1 MFRNATLGSAQSKDD
16 AGFAPDPAPGGAV
29 WNQTKRMLAVLL
41 GTALAV
47 SLVLVGGPPSAADT
61 APADPA
67 SPTTP
72 VTVSADALPTA
83 QINGVAW
90 TQLVIGNTVYV
101 GGDFS
106 EARPAGA
113 PAGTGAVTRN
123 NILAYNLTTGE
134 LLNSFAPSFNA
145 EVTALAAS
153 PDGSRL
159 YVGGSFT
166 TYNGATVWR
175 VVALNPSN
183 GALIMSF
190 LPKMSA
196 SVRAIVATDSTV
208 YLGGLF
214 GSVGSVS
221 RSRLAAFNAAD
232 AALLPWNPVAEGG
245 RVNAMTLSPDGA
257 SMVVGGAFTTV
268 NGSSNPGLGL
278 AKVDTG
284 AGALLPFQINSIVRN
299 GGTNGAITTLA
310 SDGTSVYGAGYTF
323 GRTSTLEGMFSVKW
337 SDDSTNWIEDC
348 HGDSYSI
355 KPLGDAVYLAGHPH
369 YCGNIGGFPQT
380 EPWSF
385 NRGIAFGKQ
394 ATGTITTENHGYTNF
409 AGNPSPSLLNW
420 FPTINAGTFTG
431 QDQGPWTVNGNDDY
445 VVMAGEFT
453 TVNNQPQQG
462 LVRFPRTGIAPNQRG
477 PRVTGAN
484 LTPTLSSPAAGTV
497 RVRWQANWDQDN
509 ENLVYE
515 VRRNGAV
522 IATINQAS
530 TFWRRPGMTYLDT
543 SRVPG
548 QSYTYRIFVRDPFG
562 NEARSDT
569 ATITVPGAVAAPGN
583 YAQQVLADK
592 PGNYW
597 RLGEGSGATAVDLAG
612 RDDLLLQPGA
622 SFGAAG
628 ALNSEADTAVGF
640 NGTQDAV
647 AGDPSLA
654 ARPNTFST
662 EAWIRTDSTLGG
674 QIVGYGNSQAGLS
687 ADLDRTVYMD
697 PAGRI
702 FFGVRPG
709 GSRGTRTTI
718 NSTAK
723 FNDNQWHHVVASLGA
738 DGMKLTI
745 DGVPVASR
753 TDTTA
758 AWPFDG
764 YWRIGGDNLDGWPSW
779 PVKLKGQPAY
789 ISYLKGQIDDVA
801 LYPAVLPL
809 ARIQAHYVA
818 SGRTVDAP
826 PSPPVPAFSST
837 VSGLTATLD
846 GSTSSDANGPIAAY
860 AWDFGDGST
869 GTGVTAEHSYAAAG
883 SYQVRLTVTD
893 NSGSTASVTQTV
905 TVTAPPANRPPTAA
919 FTSTVANLAAAFD
932 AAGSTDPDGAISGY
946 AWDFGDG
953 GSGTGASVSHSYAAA
968 GSYQVTL
975 TVTDDAGATGQL
987 TRTVTV
993 TAPPADT
1000 VLAADAFGRTVTGG
1014 FGTADVGGAWTVA
1027 GGGSN
1032 FSVAN
1037 GSGAATIGTAG
1048 ASRYAYLNGVATA
1061 AYDGRITLSADKVPD
1076 GGGMFATLVGRRA
1089 NNNEYRAKIKVAATG
1104 AVSLYLTKVVAG
1116 AETTIAGPLAV
1127 AGLTLAANDPV
1138 VIRLK
1143 LDGTAPTAVSGK
1155 VWRAS
1160 AAEPAAW
1167 QLTVSDATAALQAA
1181 GAAGAGG
1188 YVSGS
1193 STNLPV
1199 VLRMDNLNITAG
1211 GAAPAPNAAPVA
1223 AFTSTVN
1230 ALQASFDGT
1239 GSTDTDG
1246 TVAGYAWNFGDGA
1259 AGNGATASHSYAAAG
1274 TYQVTLTVTDNA
1286 GATGTLTQAVTVTGT
1301 PPAGLLAADGFG
1313 RDLAGSWGSA
1323 DTGGVWT
1330 LAGTAANYTVAG
1342 GAGIITTRSG
1352 GISRLATLAGVS
1364 TTAAD
1369 LTVKFAQDKIATGGG
1384 TYVGAVG
1391 RKVGDDEYRAKL
1403 RIAATGAATL
1413 FLTRVSG
1420 GTETTLQS
1428 AAVTGMTVAANDQL
1442 RLRVQVTGINPTT
1455 VRAKI
1460 WRDGATEPA
1469 AWGLTA
1475 TDATPS
1481 LQAAGSIGLLTY
1493 LWSTA
1498 TNAPVAVRFDDL
1510 SVARP

>member
-1 MFRNATLGSAQSKDD
+1 
-16 AGFAPDPAPGGAV
+16 
-29 WNQTKRMLAVLL
+29 MLAVLL
-41 GTALAV
+41 GTALAL
-47 SLVLVGGPPSAADT
+47 SLVLVGAPPSAADT

-67 SPTTP
+67 SPSTP

-106 EARPAGA
+106 LARPAGA
-113 PAGTGAVTRN
+113 PAGTGEVARN

-134 LLNSFAPSFNA
+134 LLNSFTPSFNA

-196 SVRAIVATDSTV
+196 SVRTIVATDSTV

-214 GSVGSVS
+214 GSVGSVA
-221 RSRLAAFNAAD
+221 RGRLAAFNAAD
-232 AALLPWNPVAEGG
+232 GALLPWNPVAEGG
-245 RVNAMTLSPDGA
+245 RVNAMALAPDGA
-257 SMVVGGAFTTV
+257 SMVVGGAFTTL
-268 NGSSNPGLGL
+268 NASSNPGMGLG
-278 AKVDTG
+278 KVDTG
-284 AGALLPFQINSIVRN
+284 AGALLPFQINSLVRN

-310 SDGTSVYGAGYTF
+310 SDGSNVYGAGYTF
-323 GRTSTLEGMFSVKW
+323 GRTSNLEGMFSVKW
-337 SDDSTNWIEDC
+337 SDDTTNWLEDC

-355 KPLGDAVYLAGHPH
+355 KPIGGAVYLAGHPH

-380 EPWSF
+380 QPWSF
-385 NRGIAFGKQ
+385 NRGIAFGKE
-394 ATGTITTENHGYTNF
+394 ATGTITTESHGYFNY
-409 AGNPSPSLLNW
+409 AGRPSPPLLNW
-420 FPTINAGTFTG
+420 FPYLDSGTVTG

-453 TVNNQPQQG
+453 SVNNQPQQG
-462 LVRFPRTGIAPNQRG
+462 LVRFSRTGLAPNQRG

-522 IATINQAS
+522 IATLNQAS
-530 TFWRRPGMTYLDT
+530 TFWRRPGMTFLDT

-569 ATITVPGAVAAPGN
+569 ASITVPGSVASPGN
-583 YAQQVLADK
+583 YAQQVLADN

-597 RLGEGSGATAVDLAG
+597 RLGDGGGTTAVDLAG
-612 RDDLLLQPGA
+612 RDDLQLQPGA
-622 SFGAAG
+622 GFGAPG
-628 ALNSEADTAVGF
+628 ALNGDADTGVAL
-640 NGTQDAV
+640 NGSQDAV
-647 AGDPSLA
+647 ASDPTLA
-654 ARPNTFST
+654 ARPDTFST
-662 EAWIRTDSTLGG
+662 EAWIRTASTAGG
-674 QIVGYGNSQAGLS
+674 QIVGYGNAQTGLS

-697 PAGRI
+697 PGGRI

-709 GSRGTRTTI
+709 GSSGTRVTV
-718 NSTAK
+718 NSTAT

-745 DGVPVASR
+745 DGVAAAARPG
-753 TDTTA
+753 TTT

-764 YWRIGGDNLDGWPSW
+764 YWRVGGDSLTGWPNW
-779 PVKLKGQPAY
+779 PTSQKGQPPY
-789 ISYLKGQIDDVA
+789 IGFLNGQIDDVA
-801 LYPAVLPL
+801 LYPSVLPL
-809 ARIQAHYVA
+809 SRIQAHYVA
-818 SGRTVDAP
+818 SGRTVNAP
-826 PSPPVPAFSST
+826 PSPPVAAFTSAVT
-837 VSGLTATLD
+837 GLTAAVD
-846 GSTSSDANGPIAAY
+846 ASTSSDANGPIASY
-860 AWDFGDGST
+860 AWAFGDGST
-869 GTGVTAEHSYAAAG
+869 GTGVTAQHSYAAAG
-883 SYQVRLTVTD
+883 SYDIRLTVTD
-893 NSGSTASVTQTV
+893 NSGSTASVTRTV
-905 TVTAPPANRPPTAA
+905 TVTAPPPNQPPVAA
-919 FTSTVANLAAAFD
+919 FTSSVTNLAAAFD
-932 AAGSTDPDGAISGY
+932 ATGSKDPDGTISSY

-953 GSGTGASVSHSYAAA
+953 GSGTGATASHSYAAA
-968 GSYQVTL
+968 GTYQVTL
-975 TVTDDAGATGQL
+975 TVTDGAGATGQL
-987 TRTVTV
+987 TQAVTV
-993 TAPPADT
+993 TAPPANAL
-1000 VLAADAFGRTVTGG
+1000 VAADAFGRTTTGG

-1037 GSGAATIGTAG
+1037 GAGAATIGTAG
-1048 ASRYAYLNGVATA
+1048 ASRYAYLNSVATA
-1061 AYDGRITLSADKVPD
+1061 DYDGRITVSADKVPN

-1116 AETTIAGPLAV
+1116 AETTVAGPLAIG
-1127 AGLTLAANDPV
+1127 GLTLAANDPAI
-1138 VIRLK
+1138 IRLK

-1160 AAEPAAW
+1160 AAEPVAW

-1199 VLRMDNLNITAG
+1199 VLRLDNLNITAG
-1211 GAAPAPNAAPVA
+1211 GAAPAPNAAPTA

-1239 GSTDTDG
+1239 GSADTDG

-1259 AGNGATASHSYAAAG
+1259 TGSGAAASHSYAAAG

-1286 GATGTLTQAVTVTGT
+1286 GATGTITQAVTVTGN

-1313 RDLAGSWGSA
+1313 RDLTGSWGSA
-1323 DTGGVWT
+1323 DTGGAWT

-1342 GAGIITTRSG
+1342 GTGIITTRSG

-1364 TTAAD
+1364 ATATD
-1369 LTVKFAQDKIATGGG
+1369 LSVKFAQDKIATGGG

-1428 AAVTGMTVAANDQL
+1428 AAVAGLTVAANDQL
-1442 RLRVQVTGINPTT
+1442 RLRVQVTGTSPTT

-1460 WRDGATEPA
+1460 WRDGAAEPA

-1475 TDATPS
+1475 TDSTPS
-1481 LQAAGSIGLLTY
+1481 LQAAGGIGLLTY

-1498 TNAPVAVRFDDL
+1498 TNAPVAVRFDEL

>member
-1 MFRNATLGSAQSKDD
+1 M
-16 AGFAPDPAPGGAV
+16 
-29 WNQTKRMLAVLL
+29 LL
-41 GTALAV
+41 GTALAL
-47 SLVLVGGPPSAADT
+47 SLVLVGAPPSSADT

-67 SPTTP
+67 SPSTP
-72 VTVSADALPTA
+72 VTVSADALPTV
-83 QINGVAW
+83 QIDGVVW
-90 TQLVIGNTVYV
+90 QQTVIGDTVYAV
-101 GGDFS
+101 GKFAT
-106 EARPAGA
+106 ARPAGA
-113 PAGTGAVTRN
+113 PTGTQTTPRA
-123 NILAYNLTTGE
+123 NILAYSLSTGE
-134 LLNSFAPSFNA
+134 LITGFTASLNNQ
-145 EVTALAAS
+145 ALAVAAS
-153 PDGSRL
+153 PDGGRL
-159 YVGGSFT
+159 YVGGEFT
-166 TYNGATVWR
+166 EANGQPASR
-175 VVALNPSN
+175 VVALDPKT
-183 GALIMSF
+183 GATISGWAPQMS
-190 LPKMSA
+190 ST
-196 SVRAIVATDSTV
+196 VRAIVATSGTV

-214 GSVGSVS
+214 STVGSTS
-221 RSRLAAFNAAD
+221 RSKLAAVRASNGT
-232 AALLPWNPVAEGG
+232 LLPWKPIAAGG
-245 RVNAMTLSPDGA
+245 RVDALVLSPDG
-257 SMVVGGAFTTV
+257 SKLVVGGMFTTL
-268 NGSSNPGLGL
+268 NGSDRPGFGLG
-278 AKVDTG
+278 AVDALTG
-284 AGALLPFQINSIVRN
+284 ASIPTPANDVVRN
-299 GGTNGAITTLA
+299 AGLA
-310 SDGTSVYGAGYTF
+310 AGVTSLSSDGTSWYGTAYIHF
-323 GRTSTLEGMFSVKW
+323 GNNGKGTLEGSFAANWSDLGVKW
-337 SDDSTNWIEDC
+337 IDDC
-348 HGDSYSI
+348 HGDSYSMFAN
-355 KPLGDAVYLAGHPH
+355 DTAVYKAGHSH
-369 YCGNIGGFPQT
+369 YCGNLAGFPET
-380 EPWSF
+380 APRAWH
-385 NRGIAFGKQ
+385 RGLAYSKE
-394 ATGTITTENHGYTNF
+394 ATGTLTNDAHGY
-409 AGNPSPSLLNW
+409 PSLTGKPAPSLLAW
-420 FPTINAGTFTG
+420 YPDLDTGTATG
-431 QDQGPWTVNGNDDY
+431 QDQGPWSVTGNGNY
-445 VVMAGEFT
+445 VAMGGEFKN
-453 TVNNQPQQG
+453 VNLNGQQG
-462 LVRFPRTGIAPNQRG
+462 LVRFARSSIAPNQRG

-484 LTPTLSSPAAGTV
+484 LTPTLSSPTAGTV

-530 TFWRRPGMTYLDT
+530 TFWRRPGMSYLDT

-562 NEARSDT
+562 NEARSDN
-569 ATITVPGAVAAPGN
+569 ATITVPGSVASPGN

-597 RLGEGSGATAVDLAG
+597 RLGDGAGSTAVDLAG
-612 RDDLLLQPGA
+612 NDDLQLQPGA
-622 SFGAAG
+622 GFGATG
-628 ALNSEADTAVGF
+628 ALNSDADTAISL
-640 NGTQDAV
+640 NGSPDAV
-647 AGDPSLA
+647 ASNPTLA
-654 ARPNTFST
+654 ARPNIFST
-662 EAWIRTDSTLGG
+662 EAWIRTDSTAGG
-674 QIVGYGNSQAGLS
+674 QIIGYGNSPADLS

-709 GSRGTRTTI
+709 GSAGTRIAI
-718 NSTAK
+718 NSTAT

-745 DGVPVASR
+745 DGVTVANR
-753 TDTTA
+753 AATTT

-764 YWRIGGDNLDGWPSW
+764 YWRVGGDSLTGWPNW
-779 PVKLKGQPAY
+779 PTVPKGQPPY
-789 ISYLKGQIDDVA
+789 SSFLSGQIDDVA
-801 LYPAVLPL
+801 LYPTVLPL

-818 SGRTVDAP
+818 SGRTVNAP
-826 PSPPVPAFSST
+826 PSPPVAAFTSV
-837 VSGLTATLD
+837 VSGLTATVD
-846 GSTSSDANGPIAAY
+846 ASTSSDANGPIAGY
-860 AWDFGDGST
+860 AWDFGDGSS
-869 GTGVTAEHSYAAAG
+869 GTGVTAEHSYAATG
-883 SYQVRLTVTD
+883 SYNVRLTVTD
-893 NSGSTASVTQTV
+893 NSGSTASVTNTV
-905 TVTAPPANRPPTAA
+905 TVTAPPPNKPPTAA
-919 FTSTVANLAAAFD
+919 FTSAVNNLTAAFD
-932 AAGSTDPDGAISGY
+932 AAGSADADGTISGY

-953 GSGTGASVSHSYAAA
+953 GTGTGTTASHSYAAA

-975 TVTDDAGATGQL
+975 TVTDDDGATGQL

-1000 VLAADAFGRTVTGG
+1000 VVAADAFGRTATGG

-1037 GSGAATIGTAG
+1037 GAGAATIGTAG

-1061 AYDGRITLSADKVPD
+1061 AYDGRITVSADKVPN

-1089 NNNEYRAKIKVAATG
+1089 NNNEYRAKIKVAANG

-1127 AGLTLAANDPV
+1127 GGLTLAANDPV
-1138 VIRLK
+1138 IIRLK

-1199 VLRMDNLNITAG
+1199 VLRLDNLNITAG
-1211 GAAPAPNAAPVA
+1211 GAAPAPNAAPAA
-1223 AFTSTVN
+1223 AFSST
-1230 ALQASFDGT
+1230 ATGLQASFDGS

-1259 AGNGATASHSYAAAG
+1259 TGSGATASHGYAAAG

-1286 GATGTLTQAVTVTGT
+1286 GATGTVTRAVTVGGN
-1301 PPAGLLAADGFG
+1301 PPAGLLAADTFG
-1313 RDLAGSWGSA
+1313 RDLVGSWGSA
-1323 DTGGVWT
+1323 DTGGAWT

-1352 GISRLATLAGVS
+1352 GIARLATLAGVS
-1364 TTAAD
+1364 ATATD
-1369 LTVKFAQDKIATGGG
+1369 LSVKVSQDKIATGGG

-1428 AAVTGMTVAANDQL
+1428 AAVAGLTVAANDQL
-1442 RLRVQVTGINPTT
+1442 RLRVQVTGTNPTT

-1460 WRDGATEPA
+1460 WRDGAAEPA
-1469 AWGLTA
+1469 TWGLTA
-1475 TDATPS
+1475 TDSTPS
-1481 LQAAGSIGLLTY
+1481 LQAAGGIGLLSY

-1498 TNAPVAVRFDDL
+1498 TNAPVAVRFDEL

>member
-1 MFRNATLGSAQSKDD
+1 MFRNATLGSAQTKD
-16 AGFAPDPAPGGAV
+16 AANAPYPTPAGAV
-29 WNQTKRMLAVLL
+29 WKQLNRGLAALLGAALALSLAV
-41 GTALAV
+41 
-47 SLVLVGGPPSAADT
+47 VGAPPATADT
-61 APADPA
+61 APTDPA
-67 SPTTP
+67 SPATP

-90 TQLVIGNTVYV
+90 TQLIIGNTVYV

-113 PAGTGAVTRN
+113 AAGTAPVTRN
-123 NILAYNLTTGE
+123 NILAYNLATGE
-134 LLNSFAPSFNA
+134 LLNSFTPNFNA

-166 TYNGATVWR
+166 TYNGSTVWR
-175 VVALNPSN
+175 VVALDPSN

-196 SVRAIVATDSTV
+196 SVRSIVATADTV

-221 RSRLAAFNAAD
+221 RGRLAAFNAAD
-232 AALLPWNPVAEGG
+232 GALLPWNPVADGG
-245 RVNAMTLSPDGA
+245 RVNALALAPDGA
-257 SMVVGGAFTTV
+257 SMVVGGAFTTL

-278 AKVDTG
+278 GKVDTR

-310 SDGTSVYGAGYTF
+310 SDGTSVFGAGYTF
-323 GRTSTLEGMFSVKW
+323 GRTSTLEGMFSVNW
-337 SDDSTNWIEDC
+337 SDDTTNWIEDC

-355 KPLGDAVYLAGHPH
+355 KPLGDVVYLAGHPH

-380 EPWSF
+380 EPWTH
-385 NRGIAFGKQ
+385 NRGLAFGKQ
-394 ATGTITTENHGYTNF
+394 ATGTITAESHGYTNF
-409 AGNPSPSLLNW
+409 AGNPSPPLLNW
-420 FPTINAGTFTG
+420 FPTLNAGTYTG
-431 QDQGPWTVNGNDDY
+431 QDQGPWTVNGNADY

-462 LVRFPRTGIAPNQRG
+462 LVRFARSGIAPNQRG
-477 PRVTGAN
+477 PRVSGAN
-484 LTPTLSSPAAGTV
+484 LTPTLSSPTTGTV

-530 TFWRRPGMTYLDT
+530 TFWRRPGMTFLDT

-569 ATITVPGAVAAPGN
+569 ATITVPGAVAAPGS
-583 YAQQVLADK
+583 YAQQVLADQ
-592 PGNYW
+592 PANYW
-597 RLGEGSGATAVDLAG
+597 RLGDGSGSTAVDLAG
-612 RDDLLLQPGA
+612 RDDLQLSSGA
-622 SFGAAG
+622 SLGAGG
-628 ALNSEADTAVGF
+628 ALDGEADTALGL
-640 NGTQDAV
+640 NGTQAAV
-647 AGDPSLA
+647 ASDPTLA
-654 ARPNTFST
+654 ARPTTFST
-662 EAWIRTDSTLGG
+662 EAWIRTNSTAGG

-702 FFGVRPG
+702 FFGVRPA
-709 GSRGTRTTI
+709 GSKGTRTTV
-718 NSTAK
+718 NSTAS

-738 DGMKLTI
+738 AGMQLTI
-745 DGVPVASR
+745 DGVAVAGR

-764 YWRIGGDNLDGWPSW
+764 YWRIGGDALTGWPNW
-779 PVKLKGQPAY
+779 PVRPKGEPVY
-789 ISYLKGQIDDVA
+789 ISYLSGQIDDVA
-801 LYPAVLPL
+801 LYPGVLPL

-818 SGRTVDAP
+818 SGRTVNAP
-826 PSPPVPAFSST
+826 PTPPVAAFTSA

-846 GSTSSDANGPIAAY
+846 GSTSSDANGPIASYAWAFGDGSTGTGATAEHSYTAAGSYDVQLTVTDGSGSTASVTHTLTVTAPPANKPPAATFTSTVDNLAAAFDATGSTDPDGTVSGY

-869 GTGVTAEHSYAAAG
+869 GTGAT
-883 SYQVRLTVTD
+883 T
-893 NSGSTASVTQTV
+893 
-905 TVTAPPANRPPTAA
+905 
-919 FTSTVANLAAAFD
+919 
-932 AAGSTDPDGAISGY
+932 
-946 AWDFGDG
+946 
-953 GSGTGASVSHSYAAA
+953 SHSYAAA

-975 TVTDDAGATGQL
+975 TVTDDDGATGQL
-987 TRTVTV
+987 ARTITA

-1000 VLAADAFGRTVTGG
+1000 VVAADAFGRTTTGG
-1014 FGTADVGGAWTVA
+1014 FGTADAGGAWTVA
-1027 GGGSN
+1027 GGSSSYAVN
-1032 FSVAN
+1032 N
-1037 GSGAATIGTAG
+1037 GTGAATIGTAG
-1048 ASRYAYLNGVATA
+1048 ASRYAYLNSVATA
-1061 AYDGRITLSADKVPD
+1061 AYDGRITVSTDKIAN
-1076 GGGMFATLVGRRA
+1076 GGGMFVSLVGRRA
-1089 NNNEYRAKIKVAATG
+1089 NNNEYRAKTKVAGNG
-1104 AVSLYLTKVVAG
+1104 AVSLYLTKLEAG
-1116 AETTIAGPLAV
+1116 VETTLAGPLAV
-1127 AGLTLAANDPV
+1127 SGLALAANDPM

-1143 LDGTAPTAVSGK
+1143 LDGVAPTAVSAK

-1167 QLTVSDATAALQAA
+1167 QLTVNDGTAALQTA

-1199 VLRMDNLNITAG
+1199 VLRLDNLQVTAG
-1211 GAAPAPNAAPVA
+1211 GTAQVPNTAPSA
-1223 AFTSTVN
+1223 AFTSTAN
-1230 ALQASFDGT
+1230 ALQASFDGS
-1239 GSTDTDG
+1239 GSTDADG
-1246 TVAGYAWNFGDGA
+1246 TVAAYAWNFGDGT
-1259 AGNGATASHSYAAAG
+1259 AGSGATAAHTYAAAG
-1274 TYQVTLTVTDNA
+1274 TYQVTLTVTDNDGAA
-1286 GATGTLTQAVTVTGT
+1286 GTVTRAVTVAGST
-1301 PPAGLLAADGFG
+1301 PAAPLAADGFG
-1313 RDLAGSWGSA
+1313 RDLAGSWGTA
-1323 DTGGVWT
+1323 DTGGAWT

-1364 TTAAD
+1364 ATAAD
-1369 LTVKFAQDKIATGGG
+1369 LAVKFTQDKIADGGG

-1391 RKVGDDEYRAKL
+1391 RKVGSDEYRAKL
-1403 RIAATGAATL
+1403 RITATGAAVL
-1413 FLTRVSG
+1413 YLTRLSG

-1428 AAVTGMTVAANDQL
+1428 ATVTGMTVAAGDQL
-1442 RLRVQVTGINPTT
+1442 RLRVQVTGLNPTT

-1460 WRDGATEPA
+1460 WRDGTTEPTD
-1469 AWGLTA
+1469 WRLTA
-1475 TDATPS
+1475 ADSTPS

-1510 SVARP
+1510 AVFKP